1 MDLIV
6 ISACLCGVN
15 CRYNGE
21 SSLDEKLLR
30 IFKEGKAI
38 LICPEELGGMSTP
51 RNPHE
56 IKGGT
61 GADVLDGKAM
71 VIGNKGEDS
80 TEIFIEGAKEA
91 YRIAKNADVKLAIL
105 KSRSPSCGHGKIY
118 DGNFKGD
125 KIDGNGV
132 TAEFFVRNGV
142 DVITEEEL
150 DENLVEK
157 ILNDKFVK

>member
-1 MDLIV
+1 MIV
-6 ISACLCGVN
+6 ISACLCGAN

-21 SSLDEKLLR
+21 SSLDEKALKIL
-30 IFKEGKAI
+30 KSGKAL
-38 LICPEELGGMSTP
+38 LICPEELGGMDTP

-61 GADVLDGKAM
+61 GADVLNGKAI
-71 VIGNKGEDS
+71 VIGSNGEES
-80 TEIFIEGAKEA
+80 TELFIKGAKEA

-118 DGNFKGD
+118 DGNFTGN

-132 TAEFFVRNGV
+132 TAELFVKNRI

-157 ILNDKFVK
+157 ILDNKFAK

>member
-1 MDLIV
+1 LIV

-15 CRYNGE
+15 CRYNGK
-21 SSLDEKLLR
+21 SSLDEKALKIL
-30 IFKEGKAI
+30 KEDKAL
-38 LICPEELGGMSTP
+38 LICPEELGGMNTP

-61 GADVLDGKAM
+61 GADVLDGKAV
-71 VIGNKGEDS
+71 VIGNEGEES
-80 TEIFIEGAKEA
+80 TDRFIKGAKEA
-91 YRIAKNADVKLAIL
+91 YRIAKNADVKFAIL

-118 DGNFKGD
+118 DGNFNGN

-132 TAEFFVRNGV
+132 TAELFMRNGIS
-142 DVITEEEL
+142 VITEEEL

-157 ILNDKFVK
+157 ILDNKFVK